1 MLDFQGSTQGVPACL
16 ATLSIAFPFYQS
28 QKSSTV
34 DDKFKWPLYQIL
46 MGLAGCLVGKESAC
60 KTGDSGSIPGLGRF
74 PEG

>member
-1 MLDFQGSTQGVPACL
+1 MLDFPGSTQGVPAYL